1 MFAADFYTYDQRE
14 ESDPD
19 PVHHV
24 QAETVGEVCAM
35 MNELLEPMF
44 TQLSWRFVDHDDTS
58 ENSMRFEAVSPI
70 DERTVEIN
78 GVVDIYELRDGEP
91 A

>member
-24 QAETVGEVCAM
+24 QAETVGEACSM
-35 MNELLEPMF
+35 IHELLDPMF
-44 TQLSWRFVDHDDTS
+44 TQVSFRFVDHDD
-58 ENSMRFEAVSPI
+58 ESMRFEAVSPI

-78 GVVDIYELRDGEP
+78 GTVDVYELRDGEP